1 MNRWTM
7 KMILAQGAL
16 MLMMIAGPV
25 VAQDLKIGFVN
36 IGRLINESP
45 QATEAMESLQEE
57 FAPRQREI
65 IAMQNDFKEKQAQL
79 ERDREVMGAEERQN
93 LDREIR
99 KEERDLTRSQQ
110 EFTEDINL
118 RRNESLGKLQ
128 RELLQQVQVFAGQ
141 ENYDLVLSSDG
152 VLFAS
157 PVIDVTEQ
165 VLAGL
170 KESFGTP
177 AGGN

>member
-1 MNRWTM
+1 MNRL
-7 KMILAQGAL
+7 KRILIMAQIAL
-16 MLMMIAGPV
+16 MMVSGPV
-25 VAQDLKIGFVN
+25 FAQELKIGFVN

-65 IAMQNDFKEKQAQL
+65 IAMQNDFKEKSAQM
-79 ERDREVMGAEERQN
+79 ERDREVMGADERQN
-93 LDREIR
+93 LDRELR
-99 KEERDLTRSQQ
+99 KEERDLTRTQQ

-128 RELLQQVQVFAGQ
+128 RELLRQVQIFAGQ
-141 ENYDLVLSSDG
+141 EKYDLVLSSDG

-157 PVIDVTEQ
+157 PMIDVTEQ

-170 KESFGTP
+170 KASFG
-177 AGGN
+177 AQSGSD

>member
-1 MNRWTM
+1 MNKLIKT
-7 KMILAQGAL
+7 LAMAQLAL
-16 MLMMIAGPV
+16 MMVSAPV
-25 VAQDLKIGFVN
+25 FAQELKIGFVN

-45 QATEAMESLQEE
+45 QAGEAMESLQEE

-65 IAMQNDFKEKQAQL
+65 IALQNDFQEKQAQM
-79 ERDREVMGAEERQN
+79 ERDREVMGADERQN
-93 LDREIR
+93 LDRELR

-128 RELLQQVQVFAGQ
+128 RELLRQVQVFAGQ

-157 PVIDVTEQ
+157 PIIDVTEQ

-170 KESFGTP
+170 KASFGTQSS
-177 AGGN
+177 GD

>member
-1 MNRWTM
+1 MNKWTRM
-7 KMILAQGAL
+7 LIVAQLALVMIS
-16 MLMMIAGPV
+16 GPV
-25 VAQDLKIGFVN
+25 FAQELKVGFVN

-45 QATEAMESLQEE
+45 QAAEAMESLQEE

-65 IAMQNDFKEKQAQL
+65 IALQNDFKEKQARM
-79 ERDREVMGAEERQN
+79 ERDREVMGPDERQN
-93 LDREIR
+93 LDRELR
-99 KEERDLTRSQQ
+99 KEERDLSRSQQ

-128 RELLQQVQVFAGQ
+128 RELLKQVQIFAEQ

-157 PVIDVTEQ
+157 PVIDVTEK

-170 KESFGTP
+170 QASFG
-177 AGGN
+177 AESGID

>member
-1 MNRWTM
+1 MNKLIKTLVM
-7 KMILAQGAL
+7 AQLAL
-16 MLMMIAGPV
+16 MMVSAPV
-25 VAQDLKIGFVN
+25 FAQELKIGFVN

-45 QATEAMESLQEE
+45 QAGEAMESLEEE

-65 IAMQNDFKEKQAQL
+65 IALQNDFKEKQAQM
-79 ERDREVMGAEERQN
+79 ERDREVMGADERQN
-93 LDREIR
+93 LDRELR

-128 RELLQQVQVFAGQ
+128 RELLRQVQVFAGQ

-157 PVIDVTEQ
+157 PIIDVTEK

-170 KESFGTP
+170 KASFGTESS
-177 AGGN
+177 GD

>member
-1 MNRWTM
+1 MNKWTKRIVM
-7 KMILAQGAL
+7 AL
-16 MLMMIAGPV
+16 VAVMMVSGPV

-65 IAMQNDFKEKQAQL
+65 IAMQNDFKEKQARM

-93 LDREIR
+93 LDRELR
-99 KEERDLTRSQQ
+99 KEERDLSRTQQ

-128 RELLQQVQVFAGQ
+128 RELLQQVQVFAGK
-141 ENYDLVLSSDG
+141 ESYDLVLSSDG

-170 KESFGTP
+170 KASFAAQPGS
-177 AGGN
+177 N

>member
-1 MNRWTM
+1 MNKLIKT
-7 KMILAQGAL
+7 LAMAQLAL
-16 MLMMIAGPV
+16 MMVSAPV
-25 VAQDLKIGFVN
+25 FAQELKIGFVN

-45 QATEAMESLQEE
+45 QAGEAMESLQEE

-65 IAMQNDFKEKQAQL
+65 IALQNDFKEKQAQM
-79 ERDREVMGAEERQN
+79 ERDREVMGADERQN
-93 LDREIR
+93 LDRELR

-128 RELLQQVQVFAGQ
+128 RELLRQVQVFAGQ

-157 PVIDVTEQ
+157 TIIDVTEQ
-165 VLAGL
+165 VLAVL
-170 KESFGTP
+170 KASFGTESS
-177 AGGN
+177 GD

>member
-1 MNRWTM
+1 MNKWT
-7 KMILAQGAL
+7 KRLILVQFAVLICSA
-16 MLMMIAGPV
+16 PV
-25 VAQDLKIGFVN
+25 LAQDLKIGFVN

-45 QATEAMESLQEE
+45 QAGEAMESLQEE

-65 IAMQNDFKEKQAQL
+65 IAMQNDFKEKNAQM
-79 ERDREVMGAEERQN
+79 ERDREVMGADERQN
-93 LDREIR
+93 LDRELR
-99 KEERDLTRSQQ
+99 KEERDLARTQQ

-128 RELLQQVQVFAGQ
+128 RELLRQVQIFAAQ

-170 KESFGTP
+170 KASFGAQP
-177 AGGN
+177 GSN